1 MGRGVGSGDELGI
14 ESDEE
19 AEGKGLAST
28 RLELGSAVGEGITL
42 TVTDGEGE
50 LVGGNG

>member
-1 MGRGVGSGDELGI
+1 MGSGDGLGI

-28 RLELGSAVGEGITL
+28 GLELGSAVGEGITL
-42 TVTDGEGE
+42 TVADGEVETE
-50 LVGGNG
+50 LVGGAG